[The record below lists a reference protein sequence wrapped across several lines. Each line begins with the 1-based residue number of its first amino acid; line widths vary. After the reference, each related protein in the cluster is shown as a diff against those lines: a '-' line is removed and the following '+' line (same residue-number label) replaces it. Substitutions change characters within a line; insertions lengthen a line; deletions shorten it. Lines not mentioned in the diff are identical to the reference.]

1 MIDVSVT
8 LKCDDSGL
16 EGLKAKL
23 LDLQTTSAKIG
34 FWEEVKHPN
43 GKLDSA
49 ALANILENGAKNIPA
64 RPFIEDGSLDSTI
77 ELEALALKQTRK
89 FLTLPNASA
98 KDALLPLAEVVS
110 RWISGRILF
119 NSYVD
124 NAPSTVRKKGFNR
137 PLYETG
143 WLAENVQTKVGKK

>member
-1 MIDVSVT
+1 MIEVSTSV
-8 LKCDDSGL
+8 KCDDTGMKK
-16 EGLKAKL
+16 LKAKL

-34 FWEEVKHPN
+34 FWSEVQHPN

-49 ALANILENGAKNIPA
+49 SLANILNNGAKNIPA
-64 RPFIEDGSLDSTI
+64 RPFMRDGSFDSTI

-110 RWISGRILF
+110 KWISGRILF

-143 WLAENVQTKVGKK
+143 WLAENVQIKVGK